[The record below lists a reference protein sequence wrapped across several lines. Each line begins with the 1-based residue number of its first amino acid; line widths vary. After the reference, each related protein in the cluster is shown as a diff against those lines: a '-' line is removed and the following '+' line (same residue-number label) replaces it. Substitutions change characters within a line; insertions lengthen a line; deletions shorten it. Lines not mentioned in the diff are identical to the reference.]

1 MNYLDAINFGNKIL
15 KFKKINTYS
24 LDTELLLSKVL
35 NCTREQLLINLN
47 KKIKKNKFN
56 KFISLISRRVTNEP
70 IAYIFKKKEFWKY
83 NFKVNNQ
90 VLIPRPETEI
100 IVEQVL
106 KQSNLNN
113 SKIILDIGTGS
124 GCLLLSIIKE
134 RPNFYG
140 IAIDICR
147 KVLNVAKYNAKM
159 HQLENKVK
167 FINIDIDKFIYNKYD
182 FIVSNPPYIK
192 NIDLKRLDNN
202 VKHFEPIIALSG
214 GSDGFSEIK
223 KIILKSKK
231 LLKKNGKLIFEI
243 GNNQNKNVI
252 NLLKKNGFIIN
263 KICKDIHSYPRV
275 IISSKNI

>member
-47 KKIKKNKFN
+47 KKIKKNKLN
-56 KFISLISRRVTNEP
+56 KFISLISRRVKNEP

-147 KVLNVAKYNAKM
+147 KALNVAKYNAKM

-214 GSDGFSEIK
+214 GSDGLSEIK

-243 GNNQNKNVI
+243 GNNQKKNVI

>member
-1 MNYLDAINFGNKIL
+1 M
-15 KFKKINTYS
+15 
-24 LDTELLLSKVL
+24 
-35 NCTREQLLINLN
+35 
-47 KKIKKNKFN
+47 
-56 KFISLISRRVTNEP
+56 
-70 IAYIFKKKEFWKY
+70 
-83 NFKVNNQ
+83 
-90 VLIPRPETEI
+90 
-100 IVEQVL
+100 EQVL

-147 KVLNVAKYNAKM
+147 KALNVAKYNAKM

-214 GSDGFSEIK
+214 GSDGLSEIK

-231 LLKKNGKLIFEI
+231 LLKTNGKLIFEI
-243 GNNQNKNVI
+243 GNNQKKNVI

>member
-147 KVLNVAKYNAKM
+147 KALNVAKYNAKM

-182 FIVSNPPYIK
+182 FIVSNPPYVK

-202 VKHFEPIIALSG
+202 VKHFEPFIALSG
-214 GSDGFSEIK
+214 GSDGLSEIK

>member
-147 KVLNVAKYNAKM
+147 KALNVAKYNAKM

-214 GSDGFSEIK
+214 GSDGLSEIK

-275 IISSKNI
+275 IVSSKNI

>member
-147 KVLNVAKYNAKM
+147 KALNVAKYNAKM

-214 GSDGFSEIK
+214 GSDGLREIK

>member
-147 KVLNVAKYNAKM
+147 KALNVAKYNAKM

-182 FIVSNPPYIK
+182 FIVSNPPYIC
-192 NIDLKRLDNN
+192 NFDLKRLENDIRLY
-202 VKHFEPIIALSG
+202 EPIVALKAG
-214 GSDGFSEIK
+214 LDGLSEIK
-223 KIILKSKK
+223 KLIIKSKN
-231 LLKKNGKLIFEI
+231 LLKHNGKLIFEI
-243 GNNQNKNVI
+243 GFDQVNDVRRLLFNNNFYLNKV
-252 NLLKKNGFIIN
+252 
-263 KICKDIHSYPRV
+263 CKDLQNIPRV
-275 IISSKNI
+275 IISTKQF

>member
-147 KVLNVAKYNAKM
+147 KALNVAKYNAKM

-214 GSDGFSEIK
+214 GSDGLSEIK

>member
-147 KVLNVAKYNAKM
+147 KALNVAKYNAKM

-214 GSDGFSEIK
+214 GSDGLSEIK

-231 LLKKNGKLIFEI
+231 LLKTNGKLIFEI
-243 GNNQNKNVI
+243 GNNQKKNVI